1 MAKNKD
7 EKLDLDLN
15 KDGVFDGKDKSLAA
29 KALATKLPEKDVEE
43 KEEVKDEAPVEP
55 EAQEEEKKAPKEEE
69 KEEVKKKEGDMVAVK
84 DISRKYRKG
93 SVVPK
98 EQIAKWVEC
107 GIDYKVW
114 F

>member
-29 KALATKLPEKDVEE
+29 KALATKLPEKDVKDKEE
-43 KEEVKDEAPVEP
+43 KKEEVK
-55 EAQEEEKKAPKEEE
+55 EEEEVQED

-84 DISRKYRKG
+84 DISREYRKG
-93 SVVPK
+93 DIVPK
-98 EQIAKWVEC
+98 EQIAKWEEC

-114 F
+114 V